1 MCDTTEYIPYVLCDG
16 FFGDNAMSKIDLTA
30 RTAPGTPTSGKG
42 TVYFSSADKTL
53 HVIDDT
59 GADTALGG
67 GGGDTA
73 TPFVVDAS
81 GSTSYATVQSAID
94 AAYAEYLSSGV
105 EQVVL
110 VRPGTYTENLTLKPG
125 VGVSGLLEYHPGSFP
140 PYAIEPSTVIVGEH
154 VITETL
160 GVISGSVSNLS
171 LKQPAAAVNT
181 PACLVKYGSG
191 GAPTAGVGSF
201 QFVNVLF
208 DQSAGAFDESAFV
221 TDKGSALN
229 DTVAFCECVFW
240 VNTPSTKI
248 DVLTLDSGASGSSD
262 RLSVSMDR
270 CQITGSWAFDPA
282 RVHDAVIT
290 MKAGACFLVAQH
302 SFFSG
307 ARLELM
313 GAKTSFATV
322 EDCEILCAE
331 SGKSAISSVS
341 VLNSLTID
349 DSTIKVNIQG
359 LTPPQHAIENPLR
372 LELGAVSFVGF
383 DEDVYPP
390 TTTYIDD
397 HARLNRGAHQGSTI
411 HVTGGT
417 PAVQV
422 PTHAAMVSVDTS
434 AGVQTVNLPDP
445 ERVQGQIICVYDS
458 GSNANAANITVGVD
472 TSGSINMI
480 NKKDQVATYMAIEKS
495 PGGTWVWLRVSQLV
509 P

>member
-1 MCDTTEYIPYVLCDG
+1 
-16 FFGDNAMSKIDLTA
+16 MSKIDLTA

-59 GADTALGG
+59 GADAALGG

-81 GSTSYATVQSAID
+81 GSTSYTTVQSAID
-94 AAYAEYLSSGV
+94 AAYAAYLSSGF

-140 PYAIEPSTVIVGEH
+140 PYSIDPSTVIVGEH
-154 VITETL
+154 VITEAL

-181 PACLVKYGSG
+181 PPCLVKYGAG
-191 GAPTAGVGSF
+191 GAPTAGVGEF

-221 TDKGSALN
+221 TDPASALN
-229 DTVAFCECVFW
+229 DTVAFSECVFW
-240 VNTPSTKI
+240 VNTPSNKI
-248 DVLTLDSGASGSSD
+248 DVLTLDSGAPSPSE
-262 RLSVSMDR
+262 RLSVSVDR
-270 CQITGSWAFDPA
+270 CQITGSWGFDPA

-290 MKAGACFLVAQH
+290 MKGGSCFLAAQH

-313 GAKTSFATV
+313 GVKSSFATV
-322 EDCEILCAE
+322 EDCEFLCAE
-331 SGKSAISSVS
+331 DGKAAVSSASP
-341 VLNSLTID
+341 LNSLTID
-349 DSTIKVNIQG
+349 DSTIKVNIQS
-359 LTPPQHAIENPLR
+359 LTPPAYAIENPLR

-390 TTTYIDD
+390 TTTYIDG

-445 ERVQGQIICVYDS
+445 QRVRGQIICVYDF
-458 GSNANAANITVGVD
+458 GGAANTAKITVGID
-472 TSGSINMI
+472 TSGGTDTI
-480 NKKDQVATYMAIEKS
+480 NKKDQVVTYMAIEKS
-495 PGGTWVWLRVSQLV
+495 PGGTWVWLRISQLV